1 MSDLGEAHPPQPRGR
16 ARRRGWRHPTRA
28 GRGFH
33 GSLGAAIAWLNHA
46 IATEVRIRRSIRELA
61 AMPERGLHDL
71 GLDRGDI
78 RCVTHPGRF

>member
-1 MSDLGEAHPPQPRGR
+1 MSDPGEAHPPQPRGR
-16 ARRRGWRHPTRA
+16 ARRRG
-28 GRGFH
+28 
-33 GSLGAAIAWLNHA
+33 SLGVAIARLNHA
-46 IATEVRIRRSIRELA
+46 IATEVRIRRSLRELA